1 MQNKLILFLFIG
13 ILSSCSSLSSL
24 NFWSDDSD
32 EDISKPADL
41 VSFQEEASVNIV
53 WKKSFK
59 SSNELGSFKPA
70 FYAGQMLVADSD
82 GEITSLNP
90 KTGKVN
96 WTKTLERELA
106 AGVVS
111 GFGKFVVSDTEG
123 NVLGFDLESQES
135 LWETNIGGEVLA
147 NAVIDASL
155 VVVKNSVGELVALDS
170 SSGEQKWTFRSQ
182 LPALTVRG
190 TGEPIIKDGIVFST
204 FDNGR
209 LGAFQLNTGFFLWDG
224 PISFVEGSSEL
235 ENLLDADSSPVFANQ
250 LIFATNYQGNLTA
263 FDLAQKRPVWNSK
276 ASSFHSP
283 VIGQGMIMVIQDDG
297 SIISF
302 SSSNL
307 APSWV
312 SEEYKIRDLSNGEI
326 FENYMLVG
334 DLEGYLHLINPMTG
348 KTVGRK
354 KVSGNPIKSLV
365 TYGGL
370 AYTIDQ
376 DSNLVAISL

>member
-1 MQNKLILFLFIG
+1 MQNKLILLLFIG
-13 ILSSCSSLSSL
+13 ILPSCSSLSSL

-32 EDISKPADL
+32 EDISKPAEL
-41 VSFQEEASVNIV
+41 VSFQEEAAVNIV

-235 ENLLDADSSPVFANQ
+235 ENLLDADSSPVFSNQ

-302 SSSNL
+302 SSTNL

-334 DLEGYLHLINPMTG
+334 DFEGYLHLLNPMTG
-348 KTVGRK
+348 RTVGRK

>member
-32 EDISKPADL
+32 EDSSKPAEL

-155 VVVKNSVGELVALDS
+155 VIVKNSVGELVALDS

>member
-32 EDISKPADL
+32 EDSSKPAEL

>member
-32 EDISKPADL
+32 EDISKPAEL

>member
-13 ILSSCSSLSSL
+13 IMSSCSSLSSL

-32 EDISKPADL
+32 EDISKPAEL

>member
-32 EDISKPADL
+32 EDISKPAEL

-106 AGVVS
+106 AGIVS

>member
-1 MQNKLILFLFIG
+1 MQNKFIMFLFLG

-24 NFWSDDSD
+24 NFWSDDSE
-32 EDISKPADL
+32 EDISTPAEL
-41 VSFQEEASVNIV
+41 VSFQENALVNTV

-59 SSNELGSFKPA
+59 SSNNLGSFKPA

-82 GEITSLNP
+82 GEIVSLDP
-90 KTGKVN
+90 QTGTVI
-96 WTKTLERELA
+96 WTKNLERSLA
-106 AGVVS
+106 AGVAS
-111 GFGKFVVSDTEG
+111 GFGKFIVSDTEG
-123 NVLGFDLESQES
+123 NVLGLDLGSQEI

-147 NAVIDASL
+147 NAVIDAYL
-155 VVVKNSVGELVALDS
+155 VVVKNSVGELIALDS
-170 SSGEQKWTFRSQ
+170 SSGEQRWTFRSQ

-190 TGEPIIKDGIVFST
+190 TGEPVIKDGMVFST

-235 ENLLDADSSPVFANQ
+235 ENLIDADSSPVFANQ

-263 FDLAQKRPVWNSK
+263 FDMAQKRPVWNSK
-276 ASSFHSP
+276 ASSFYSP
-283 VIGQGMIMVIQDDG
+283 VIGRGMMMVIQDNG
-297 SIISF
+297 SILSF
-302 SSSNL
+302 SASNL

-312 SEEYKIRDLSNGEI
+312 SEEYERRDLSNGVML
-326 FENYMLVG
+326 NNVLLVG
-334 DLEGYLHLINPMTG
+334 DFEGYLHVINPLIG

-354 KVSGNPIKSLV
+354 KVSSNPIKSIS
-365 TYGGL
+365 TFGGL
-370 AYTIDQ
+370 AYVIDQ

>member
-32 EDISKPADL
+32 EDISKPAEL

-283 VIGQGMIMVIQDDG
+283 VIGLGMIMVIQDDG

-348 KTVGRK
+348 KTAGRK

>member
-13 ILSSCSSLSSL
+13 ILPSCSSLSSL

-32 EDISKPADL
+32 EDISKPAEL
-41 VSFQEEASVNIV
+41 VSFQEEAAVNIV

-96 WTKTLERELA
+96 WTKTLERVLA
-106 AGVVS
+106 AGIVS

-354 KVSGNPIKSLV
+354 KVSSNPIKSLV

>member
-1 MQNKLILFLFIG
+1 MQNKFILFLFVG

-24 NFWSDDSD
+24 NFWSDDSE
-32 EDISKPADL
+32 EDITIPAKL
-41 VSFQEEASVNIV
+41 VAFQETVSVNIA

-59 SSNELGSFKPA
+59 AANDLGSFKPA

-82 GEITSLNP
+82 GDIISLDP

-96 WTKTLERELA
+96 WTKTLERNLA
-106 AGVVS
+106 AGVAS
-111 GFGKFVVSDTEG
+111 GFGKFIVSDTEA
-123 NVLGFDLESQES
+123 NVLGLDLDSQEI

-155 VVVKNSVGELVALDS
+155 VVVKNSVGELTALDS
-170 SSGEQKWTFRSQ
+170 STGEQAWTFRSQ

-190 TGEPIIKDGIVFST
+190 TGEPVIKDGMVFST

-209 LGAFQLNTGFFLWDG
+209 LGAFQLNTGFFLWDA

-250 LIFATNYQGNLTA
+250 LVFATNYQGNLTA
-263 FDLAQKRPVWNSK
+263 FDMAQKRPVWNSK

-297 SIISF
+297 SILSF

-312 SEEYKIRDLSNGEI
+312 SEEYKIRDLSNGAI
-326 FENYMLVG
+326 FEKYMLVG
-334 DLEGYLHLINPMTG
+334 DLEGYLHVINPMTG

-354 KVSGNPIKSLV
+354 KVSGNPIKSIV
-365 TYGGL
+365 TFGGL
-370 AYTIDQ
+370 AYTLDQ

>member
-32 EDISKPADL
+32 EDISKPAEL

-106 AGVVS
+106 AGIVS

-235 ENLLDADSSPVFANQ
+235 ENLLDADSSPVFSNQ

>member
-1 MQNKLILFLFIG
+1 MQNKLILFLFVG

-24 NFWSDDSD
+24 NFWSDASD
-32 EDISKPADL
+32 EDISKSADL

-135 LWETNIGGEVLA
+135 LWITNIGGEVLA

-283 VIGQGMIMVIQDDG
+283 VIGQGMIIVIQDDG

-307 APSWV
+307 APSWI